1 MIALLLLENGI
12 EDEIVSLFAQYSTKS
27 QVCYHLCLFL
37 LALMKYPKPYDRVI
51 QNERLLSSIKTIEK
65 QHTENN
71 EMVDI
76 LFQVNEVMEKGY
88 DCLEKIQSEKENFIL
103 EFGPIP
109 KRPPPPLPIN
119 FKSV

>member
-1 MIALLLLENGI
+1 
-12 EDEIVSLFAQYSTKS
+12 
-27 QVCYHLCLFL
+27 
-37 LALMKYPKPYDRVI
+37 MKYPKPYDRVI
-51 QNERLLSSIKTIEK
+51 QNERLISSIKAIEK

-88 DCLEKIQSEKENFIL
+88 GCLETIQSEKENYIL

-119 FKSV
+119 FKTV